1 MGADMTINLDVHF
14 DEKCGEGELSPTK
27 DKKASVLHLP
37 DTGKGIPR
45 RKLRG
50 DRNQCCACDEY
61 FNSIKAFDQHRTGL
75 FNGTRRCLTIV
86 EMQAKNFR
94 KTKDDFWLCP
104 VSPKDRE
111 RLNRIRTKSKKPAP
125 ITTVTQHHD

>member
-1 MGADMTINLDVHF
+1 MVINSDVYF
-14 DEKCGEGELSPTK
+14 DEKYDEGRLHPAE
-27 DKKASVLHLP
+27 DEKAPDLHLP
-37 DTGKGIPR
+37 HAGNSISR

-50 DRNQCCACDEY
+50 NRNQCAACLEY
-61 FNSIKAFDQHRTGL
+61 FNSCNAFDQHRTGS
-75 FNGTRRCLTIV
+75 FNGTRRCLTVV
-86 EMQAKNFR
+86 EMQAKNFG